1 MKPEH
6 MTRITGG
13 KRYSTL
19 NATLLASDAF
29 FDGRNWER
37 NGRNTFLFR
46 TPRGAYFAQFQTRRP
61 GETDRLEPLDM
72 DAALTLFDTLPEKAL
87 AFEDA
92 FPGAAVVD
100 A

>member
-1 MKPEH
+1 
-6 MTRITGG
+6 MTRIKDG

-46 TPRGAYFAQFQTRRP
+46 TPRGAYFAQYQTRRP
-61 GETDRLEPLDM
+61 GETDRLEPLDV
-72 DAALTLFDTLPEKAL
+72 DAALTLFDTLTEKAL
-87 AFEDA
+87 AFEEA